1 MSQKILV
8 STNYKNQGQSIQ
20 GKKEEGEKRWQGE
33 ESNQNLRLKIQN
45 NKLLWYFSLKVKWKY
60 NNSPTPPLTGSGLRY
75 SLMSSYIESTWKK
88 FKIHI

>member
-60 NNSPTPPLTGSGLRY
+60 RVSQK
-75 SLMSSYIESTWKK
+75 TWE
-88 FKIHI
+88 FSDEFDIVFVMN